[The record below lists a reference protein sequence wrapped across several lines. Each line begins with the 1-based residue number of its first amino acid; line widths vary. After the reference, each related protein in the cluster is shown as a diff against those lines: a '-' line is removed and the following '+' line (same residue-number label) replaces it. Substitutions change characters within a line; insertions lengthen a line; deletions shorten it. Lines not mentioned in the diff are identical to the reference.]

1 MAESFNYAELFNYIE
16 IVLWSLFGF
25 VLLVKSRDS
34 KPDQTHIFY
43 ISSIAFFLFAI
54 SDYIEI
60 QTGGMVE
67 TMVVICIESRMCN
80 RFPVLYFQ
88 IFKNEI
94 KWLKPFAFYPGNAPE
109 PVPLSAPVFSTGF
122 SLHVQFR
129 VVSFQKGKGRL

>member
-16 IVLWSLFGF
+16 IVLWSLFGL

-60 QTGGMVE
+60 QTGAWWKPWWLFALKAAF
-67 TMVVICIESRMCN
+67 VIAFLFC
-80 RFPVLYFQ
+80 
-88 IFKNEI
+88 IFKY
-94 KWLKPFAFYPGNAPE
+94 LKTKSNG
-109 PVPLSAPVFSTGF
+109 
-122 SLHVQFR
+122 
-129 VVSFQKGKGRL
+129 